1 MRDNLP
7 DPQQAFR
14 QAFVLAPRR
23 APREELESSACLTPG
38 RSAERSSLRRRR
50 IQLSRKT
57 AMTPK
62 TERFINGSYGEVALA
77 LSINGEVRDPDYGE
91 TRALASNFLN

>member
-23 APREELESSACLTPG
+23 APREELESSALSDPG
-38 RSAERSSLRRRR
+38 PLGGKIFVAPPPHPAIKR
-50 IQLSRKT
+50 T